1 MKKIIYIA
9 ITFAVCRF
17 LGLGYIWLGF
27 APAFLA
33 MLFFSFSKSVIWEI
47 PLAVLSCNVLELAF
61 SDDMRLLIHILILCG
76 TIAVSAVSPKRLPLF
91 FLIAVFGL
99 FFENIYGVSAI
110 WATVWFGIHT
120 ILSYFTTKHAD
131 LQEYKL

>member
-1 MKKIIYIA
+1 MKKIMYIA
-9 ITFAVCRF
+9 ITFAFCR
-17 LGLGYIWLGF
+17 LLRLEYIWLGF
-27 APAFLA
+27 APAFIA
-33 MLFFSFSKSVIWEI
+33 MLLFNFGKSVLWEI

-76 TIAVSAVSPKRLPLF
+76 TIAVSAISPKRLVLF
-91 FLIAVFGL
+91 FLIALFGL
-99 FFENIYGVSAI
+99 FFENIYAVSAI

-120 ILSYFTTKHAD
+120 ILSYFTTKQTD